1 MKDQGSI
8 VSRQNIG
15 RLARLKSDHGKLTAY
30 IRLDPRLRFVRQQAA
45 SQFKGAAK
53 EARQRI
59 ERQQWQDVLE
69 RESSHVLDFLCDWE
83 PTGRGLVIFS
93 CRPEGIWEVLPLEI
107 LVPNVVEVDTTTKTG
122 ILTGL
127 LEETPRFIVAVLQR
141 DKARIYVSAQG
152 YSDEKSQVTTDV
164 PGQHKQGGRSQMR
177 FQRHID
183 FHVAE
188 HLKKV
193 AR

>member
-59 ERQQWQDVLE
+59 EREQGQDVLE
-69 RESSHVLDFLCDWE
+69 RESSH
-83 PTGRGLVIFS
+83 GS
-93 CRPEGIWEVLPLEI
+93 
-107 LVPNVVEVDTTTKTG
+107 
-122 ILTGL
+122 
-127 LEETPRFIVAVLQR
+127 
-141 DKARIYVSAQG
+141 
-152 YSDEKSQVTTDV
+152 
-164 PGQHKQGGRSQMR
+164 
-177 FQRHID
+177 
-183 FHVAE
+183 
-188 HLKKV
+188 
-193 AR
+193 